1 MSASLLTTLILPS
14 SLFLIMFGLGLS
26 LSFKDF
32 YLVFKSPKAVA
43 IGLFGQMI
51 LLPFIAFSL
60 AIFFGLSPELA
71 VGLIIIA
78 LAPGGATSNMYTYLS
93 KGDVALSISLTVVV
107 SAIAPFTIPIIV
119 ALSIDYFIGSA
130 AQIHMPIIK
139 TIVQLLV
146 ITIVPVALGMI
157 LRRGSAKLALK
168 IENGIKWFSILFL
181 FLIVVMIAIKNGE
194 KMLGFMNQLGVV
206 TLTLNVVVLFLG
218 YYLATLWKLSH
229 AQATTIGFEV
239 GIQNGTL
246 AMFVAGTLLGNETMM
261 IPAMVYSILM
271 FFTGATFSWW
281 VTRNLRNKV
290 INEYL

>member
-1 MSASLLTTLILPS
+1 
-14 SLFLIMFGLGLS
+14 
-26 LSFKDF
+26 
-32 YLVFKSPKAVA
+32 
-43 IGLFGQMI
+43 
-51 LLPFIAFSL
+51 
-60 AIFFGLSPELA
+60 
-71 VGLIIIA
+71 
-78 LAPGGATSNMYTYLS
+78 
-93 KGDVALSISLTVVV
+93 
-107 SAIAPFTIPIIV
+107 
-119 ALSIDYFIGSA
+119 
-130 AQIHMPIIK
+130 
-139 TIVQLLV
+139 
-146 ITIVPVALGMI
+146 
-157 LRRGSAKLALK
+157 
-168 IENGIKWFSILFL
+168 
-181 FLIVVMIAIKNGE
+181 MIAIKNGE